1 MSFRIV
7 VVDDTEATRYVQ
19 STWLRRAGFDV
30 VEVATGTEALAAVD
44 ARADVVVLDVHLPDM
59 TGFEVCSRLRARP
72 ETATVPVVHVT
83 ATAIDPRSRIQGL
96 DRGAD
101 AYLTEPV
108 DRDEF
113 LATVRSLART
123 RATRRSADRLSR
135 RLTRLAEAT
144 LPVNAADSL
153 ARLLEAA
160 VQGAA
165 GIFGSAAI
173 AVAETEAG
181 LAVRALAVGE
191 GTEPVSQTFG
201 GPLAQD
207 WTGGPVYMSA
217 PDLVPA
223 WQALLDRAGVS
234 APRWFMWP
242 VRGADGAIVVGMAV
256 AVEPPSVE
264 GDGGA
269 ALPEAEELILGQLVQ
284 AVAVALGNL
293 RAYSHEHRT
302 ALTLQN
308 ALLPERLPDVPGLDL
323 AARYNASGEM
333 LSVGGD
339 FYDVFELPSGD
350 VVVVVGDVQG
360 HSLQAAIRMAELR
373 FSLRAF
379 MIEHDRPERV
389 VELLNRLLLT
399 YYPEITA
406 TLVLL
411 VVDRSLD
418 RMQLVNAGH
427 LPPLLLE
434 RPGDG
439 GAAPAARYVE
449 DSGTLLGV
457 PGPPPRAVTVPF
469 PPGAS
474 LVLVTDGL
482 VERRDRSLTEG
493 LALLLDVAATSD
505 ARSAAEL
512 ADLLVDRFDV
522 GTADDDVA
530 VVVVRRDPLSGTP
543 PAPPR

>member
-44 ARADVVVLDVHLPDM
+44 ARTDVVVLDVHLPDM
-59 TGFEVCSRLRARP
+59 TGFEVCSRLRDRP

-83 ATAIDPRSRIQGL
+83 ATAIDPRSRTQGL

-113 LATVRSLART
+113 LAVVRSLARA

-207 WTGGPVYMSA
+207 WTGGPVYMAA

-223 WQALLDRAGVS
+223 WQSLLDRAGVT

-242 VRGADGAIVVGMAV
+242 VRRADGAIVVGMAV
-256 AVEPPSVE
+256 AVELSSVE
-264 GDGGA
+264 GDGGGGA

-434 RPGDG
+434 RPGTRADG
-439 GAAPAARYVE
+439 DATDGDATAARYVE
-449 DSGTLLGV
+449 ESGTLLGV
-457 PGPPPRAVTVPF
+457 TGPQPQAVTVPF

-493 LALLLDVAATSD
+493 LALLLDVAAPSG

-522 GTADDDVA
+522 GSADDDVA
-530 VVVVRRDPLSGTP
+530 VVVLRRDP
-543 PAPPR
+543 A